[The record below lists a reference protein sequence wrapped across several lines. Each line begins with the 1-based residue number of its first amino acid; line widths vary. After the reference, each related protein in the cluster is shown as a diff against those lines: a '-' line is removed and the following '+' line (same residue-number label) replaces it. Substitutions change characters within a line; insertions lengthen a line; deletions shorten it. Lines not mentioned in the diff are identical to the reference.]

1 MFLTYLR
8 RELRRRRRQAIVVAL
23 GLALGIGLTVTV
35 TALSSGVQ
43 SAQQSVLH
51 SLYGVGTDISVTQQA
66 DRGSGGPQ
74 RFDVQR
80 QRGSDQNRKSFSTDR
95 VTAGIGLQSFG
106 AATVAKIAK
115 QPHVSAAAGGL
126 SLTDVKVNGKFAQ
139 QQGQE
144 GQGGPGRGGFGS
156 GGSGGNPGA
165 APSQPPINVDTF
177 SIEGVDLS
185 APGVGPLS
193 SVDVSTGRSF
203 TAADAKAKVAVLAS
217 GFAKQRGLTKGKTL
231 TISGTK
237 FTVVGVVSG
246 GGQSTDVYLPLAAA
260 QSLADQAGKVTTIY
274 VKATSASAVDAA
286 RAEVKKV
293 LPKATVTS
301 SADLAGAVSGSLSGA
316 ASLAGN
322 LGRWLAVV
330 VLVAAFVTA
339 ALFTVSAVSRRV
351 REFGTL
357 KALGWRTRRIVG
369 QVLGE
374 ALVQGVLGG
383 VIGIALGF
391 LGTYL
396 VNRLAPALTATVA
409 NGATG
414 GGAGGHGGT
423 GGPGG
428 GRFGGGFARAAQH
441 TVEVHLAAS
450 VTIGMVVLAVALAI
464 AGGLIAGGF
473 GGWRAARL
481 RPADALR
488 RVD

>member
-35 TALSSGVQ
+35 TALSAGVQ
-43 SAQQSVLH
+43 AAQQSVLH

-66 DRGSGGPQ
+66 TRGSGGPQ

-80 QRGSDQNRKSFSTDR
+80 QRGSDQSRKSFSTDR
-95 VTAGIGLQSFG
+95 VTAGIGLQSFD
-106 AATVAKIAK
+106 AATVAKVAR

-126 SLTDVKVNGKFAQ
+126 SLTDVKVDGKFAQ
-139 QQGQE
+139 QQSGGQ
-144 GQGGPGRGGFGS
+144 GTGRGGPGGFAR
-156 GGSGGNPGA
+156 GGSGGASGA
-165 APSQPPINVDTF
+165 APSQPPINVDTY
-177 SIEGVDLS
+177 SIAGVDLS

-193 SVDVSTGRSF
+193 SVRVTAGRSF
-203 TAADAKAKVAVLAS
+203 ASSDAKGKVAVLAS
-217 GFAKQRGLTKGKTL
+217 GFAKQRGLAKGKTL
-231 TISGTK
+231 TVAGTK

-246 GGQSTDVYLPLAAA
+246 ADQGSDVYLPLAAA
-260 QSLADQAGKVTTIY
+260 QGLANLPGKVTTIY

-286 RAEVKKV
+286 GGEVRKV

-301 SADLAGAVSGSLSGA
+301 SSDLAGEVSGSLSGA

-330 VLVAAFVTA
+330 VLIAAFVTA
-339 ALFTVSAVSRRV
+339 ALFTVSAVSRRI

-383 VIGIALGF
+383 VLGVALGF

-396 VNRLAPALTATVA
+396 VNRLAPALTATMPSGPA
-409 NGATG
+409 
-414 GGAGGHGGT
+414 GGAGA
-423 GGPGG
+423 GPGG

-450 VTIGMVVLAVALAI
+450 VTIGTVVLAVALAV